1 MHILCVTGV
10 NDNDGVAFNYI
21 GVVPFIGVRHVV
33 TRPSADGRFPTWQ
46 GSFNSID
53 IEDGVTDVTLHVFKR
68 VGVTILQR
76 NIPVERF
83 DISKCTFY
91 IYIYT
96 ASFNS

>member
-1 MHILCVTGV
+1 
-10 NDNDGVAFNYI
+10 
-21 GVVPFIGVRHVV
+21 
-33 TRPSADGRFPTWQ
+33 
-46 GSFNSID
+46 
-53 IEDGVTDVTLHVFKR
+53 
-68 VGVTILQR
+68 VTILQR